1 MDENVKLRD
10 DNELVD
16 RLALLDWSVCEST
29 YLWASEP
36 VCECVCVCV
45 CVSLKLI
52 IVEFRARL
60 SMIVSTT
67 YGIPFLFV
75 SVHCR
80 DASLHSTLDNVARF
94 LDWVDS
100 PYSIN

>member
-1 MDENVKLRD
+1 MNLYV
-10 DNELVD
+10 
-16 RLALLDWSVCEST
+16 SVCEF
-29 YLWASEP
+29 
-36 VCECVCVCV
+36 V

-52 IVEFRARL
+52 IVDFRARL

-80 DASLHSTLDNVARF
+80 DASLHSTFRQCGSVPGLSG
-94 LDWVDS
+94 LPLS
-100 PYSIN
+100 KTLIN